1 MALSG
6 FKAEADAS
14 CGINKVTWFRDV
26 QLRWVLVKT
35 RHGARQ
41 MTRLHWA

>member
-1 MALSG
+1 V
-6 FKAEADAS
+6 
-14 CGINKVTWFRDV
+14 NKDTWLRDV

-35 RHGARQ
+35 RHGARR